1 MITTRAKRWPA
12 GVIQSV
18 DTSTRGQSVWVPQP
32 SLQSKNEIK
41 IVSRPE
47 CVAGANPLHTAVY
60 GNPEAKRRAN
70 GCRDHLGQT
79 ELTLCAVLE
88 TAKGLCVCFATL
100 YFWYRNLRSP
110 SALDLTKLALQVR
123 RVYYPTAIQL
133 AIDQRISSSLV
144 AGNGGACNGAVGE
157 IGACQV
163 GQAACWKDL
172 WALPTGGVGRFGS
185 AL

>member
-1 MITTRAKRWPA
+1 MRLITTRAKRWPA

-18 DTSTRGQSVWVPQP
+18 DTYTRGQSVWVPQP

-60 GNPEAKRRAN
+60 GNPGAKRRAN

-88 TAKGLCVCFATL
+88 TAKGFCVC
-100 YFWYRNLRSP
+100 
-110 SALDLTKLALQVR
+110 V
-123 RVYYPTAIQL
+123 
-133 AIDQRISSSLV
+133 
-144 AGNGGACNGAVGE
+144 CN
-157 IGACQV
+157 I
-163 GQAACWKDL
+163 
-172 WALPTGGVGRFGS
+172 
-185 AL
+185 

>member
-1 MITTRAKRWPA
+1 MRLITTRAKRWPA

-18 DTSTRGQSVWVPQP
+18 DTYTRGQSVWVPQP

-41 IVSRPE
+41 IVSRPV

-88 TAKGLCVCFATL
+88 TAKGFCVCVCVCVT
-100 YFWYRNLRSP
+100 SE
-110 SALDLTKLALQVR
+110 QM
-123 RVYYPTAIQL
+123 
-133 AIDQRISSSLV
+133 
-144 AGNGGACNGAVGE
+144 
-157 IGACQV
+157 
-163 GQAACWKDL
+163 
-172 WALPTGGVGRFGS
+172 
-185 AL
+185 